1 MILSAPLLTNL
12 QRCPRL
18 VILNADQAER
28 RWYPKVLFDRCLR
41 AGILALS
48 QGGANAAG
56 VAVEMFLKAA
66 KSPGLDTGRDP
77 FTIAQDYIAMLQTIL
92 EAISR
97 ETILALKPGPR
108 VVLDMPEFDSG
119 QWAGEAIWQCVC
131 FQDDTGTLHRW
142 ATIDK
147 IEDSAPMAELHS
159 WYVSGD
165 MLAARVPMQLHLVE
179 IGSQRHGHQHTAW
192 CKAYKH
198 PAVAGRFAFQKQD
211 GRPLQGDWKPIWFQ
225 DSTANNAKDWVDMM
239 ERDNVRLIRHL
250 QLKQASEKLCAR
262 NVEHVRQEDAR
273 LEALPEDYK
282 ELPIFRPACDKP
294 YPCQW
299 QWKCYGVE

>member
-18 VILNADQAER
+18 AILNEGQAER

-41 AGILALS
+41 AGILSLS
-48 QGGANAAG
+48 QGNGNATG
-56 VAVEMFLKAA
+56 FAVEMFLKAA

-97 ETILALKPGPR
+97 ETILALKPGPSIIIDTD
-108 VVLDMPEFDSG
+108 L
-119 QWAGEAIWQCVC
+119 IWTCVC

-147 IEDSAPMAELHS
+147 IEEPAPSSELHS

-165 MLAARVPMQLHLVE
+165 MLAARVPMVLHLIE
-179 IGSQRHGHQHTAW
+179 IGNQRHGHQHTPW

-211 GRPLQGDWKPIWFQ
+211 GRPLQGDWKPVWFQ

-262 NVEHVRQEDAR
+262 NVEHVRQEAAR
-273 LEALPEDYK
+273 LEALPEDYR

-294 YPCQW
+294 YACQW
-299 QWKCYGVE
+299 QWKCYGVEG

>member
-18 VILNADQAER
+18 VILNEGQAER

-41 AGILALS
+41 FGILALS
-48 QGGANAAG
+48 QGNSNATG

-97 ETILALKPGPR
+97 ETILALKPGPTII
-108 VVLDMPEFDSG
+108 LDGDLT
-119 QWAGEAIWQCVC
+119 WLCVC
-131 FQDDTGTLHRW
+131 LQDDTGTLHRW
-142 ATIDK
+142 ATIDR
-147 IEDSAPMAELHS
+147 IEDAVPVSELHS

-165 MLAARVPMQLHLVE
+165 MLAARVPMQLHLIE
-179 IGSQRHGHQHTAW
+179 IGSQRHGHQHTPW

-211 GRPLQGDWKPIWFQ
+211 GRPLQGDWKPVWFQ

-239 ERDNVRLIRHL
+239 ERDNVHLIRHL

-262 NVEHVRQEDAR
+262 NVEHVRQEAAR
-273 LEALPEDYK
+273 LEALPEDYR

-294 YPCQW
+294 YACQW
-299 QWKCYGVE
+299 QYKCYGVEG

>member
-1 MILSAPLLTNL
+1 M
-12 QRCPRL
+12 
-18 VILNADQAER
+18 
-28 RWYPKVLFDRCLR
+28 LFDRCLR
-41 AGILALS
+41 SGIYTLS
-48 QGGANAAG
+48 QGNTNATA

-92 EAISR
+92 ETISR
-97 ETILALKPGPR
+97 ETILSLKPGPTII
-108 VVLDMPEFDSG
+108 LD
-119 QWAGEAIWQCVC
+119 GELKWQCAC

-147 IEDSAPMAELHS
+147 IEEGVPMAELHS

-179 IGSQRHGHQHTAW
+179 IGSQRHGHQHSPW
-192 CKAYKH
+192 CKAFKH

-211 GRPLQGDWKPIWFQ
+211 GRPLQGDWKPVWYQ

-262 NVEHVRQEDAR
+262 NVEHVRQEAAR
-273 LEALPEDYK
+273 LEALPEDYR

>member
-18 VILNADQAER
+18 VILNEGQAER

-41 AGILALS
+41 EGIYRLS
-48 QGGANAAG
+48 HGNANATGLAM
-56 VAVEMFLKAA
+56 EMFLKAA
-66 KSPGLDTGRDP
+66 KSPGLDSSRDP
-77 FTIAQDYIAMLQTIL
+77 FTLAQDYIAMLQTIL

-97 ETILALKPGPR
+97 ETILALKPGPSIIIDADLTWR
-108 VVLDMPEFDSG
+108 CMS
-119 QWAGEAIWQCVC
+119 

-147 IEDSAPMAELHS
+147 LEDAAPMAELHS

-165 MLAARVPMQLHLVE
+165 MLAARVPMQLHLIE
-179 IGSQRHGHQHTAW
+179 IGNQRHGHQHSPW
-192 CKAYKH
+192 CKAFKH

-211 GRPLQGDWKPIWFQ
+211 GRPLQGDWKPVWFQ

-262 NVEHVRQEDAR
+262 NVEHVRQEAAR
-273 LEALPEDYK
+273 LEALPEDYR

-294 YPCQW
+294 YACQW
-299 QWKCYGVE
+299 QWKCYGVEG